1 MDHLLQ
7 EAVRVAIVTEKN
19 CLDFYRSAAAKVRD
33 GSVRRLFERFTD
45 DLARRLELFLGHYPG
60 SEFGDLHDML
70 AGPPNLNN
78 PRHRA
83 LQPDMA
89 EIIGEKEALELALQ
103 EEELCSEY
111 YSVLMEAIRVPGVH
125 AVFQTAMED
134 TLRHC
139 QDLRKEYQN
148 IMKKGWSDQA
158 AYVRE

>member
-70 AGPPNLNN
+70 AGPPNLHN

-111 YSVLMEAIRVPGVH
+111 YSVLEATIREPAVH
-125 AVFQTAMED
+125 AVFRVAMDE
-134 TLRHC
+134 TLRHT
-139 QDLRKEYQN
+139 QVLREEYRN
-148 IMKKGWSDQA
+148 IMKMRL
-158 AYVRE
+158 V